1 MTDPQPP
8 SGLWRGAFQ
17 VVLAYAIFAS
27 LWILLSDRAMSLM
40 FTDHDLLVQAGMVKG
55 WLFVAV
61 TSLLLYV
68 LVRRFVGQLQTAH
81 RHELEALLRQQHSL
95 QLLDTLVESSDDA
108 IFAKDAEG
116 RYLLFNQAAADIVG
130 KPVEAVLGHDDRALF
145 PADQAEMLMQIGRR
159 VMTTGQ
165 IETNEEVIDTPSGR
179 RTFLATK
186 GPLHDADGGIFGIF
200 GISRDITG
208 RKQAEEKLR
217 DSNASLQKVIDNPV
231 VGVMF
236 WDTVNGL
243 LMDANATF
251 LNFVGYDRHALEAG
265 ELTWQ
270 RLTPPEYIVLSQA
283 EMVKLH
289 TTGRIGPYQKE
300 YLCKDGRRLW
310 LLFAGSALGGD
321 SAIEFCID
329 ISALKEAETELQ
341 HRNEELERFNQA
353 AIERELRM
361 IALKQEVN
369 ALAHELGRSP
379 PYALKFLKGDTLP

>member
-1 MTDPQPP
+1 MTEPHPP
-8 SGLWRGAFQ
+8 SGPWRGAFQ

-27 LWILLSDRAMSLM
+27 LWILLSDRAMGLL
-40 FTDHDLLVQAGMVKG
+40 FRDHDLLVQASMVKG

-68 LVRRFVGQLQTAH
+68 LVRQLVGQLQTAH
-81 RHELEALLRQQHSL
+81 RRELEALLLQQRSL
-95 QLLDTLVESSDDA
+95 QLIDMLVESSDDA

-116 RYLLFNQAAADIVG
+116 RYLLFNRAAASFIG
-130 KPVEAVLGHDDRALF
+130 QPVEAVLGRDDCALF
-145 PADQAEMLMQIGRR
+145 PPDQAEMLIQIGRR
-159 VMTTGQ
+159 VMATGQ

-186 GPLHDADGGIFGIF
+186 GPLHDADGVIYGIF
-200 GISRDITG
+200 GISRDITE
-208 RKQAEEKLR
+208 RKQAEEKMR

-236 WDTVNGL
+236 WDTASGRL
-243 LMDANATF
+243 TEANTTF
-251 LNFVGYDRHALEAG
+251 LNLVGYDRSDLETG
-265 ELTWQ
+265 VLTWQ
-270 RLTPPEYIVLSQA
+270 RLTPPEYIAVSQD
-283 EMVKLH
+283 EMVKLNQ
-289 TTGRIGPYQKE
+289 TGRIGPYQKE

-369 ALAHELGRSP
+369 ALAHELGRP
-379 PYALKFLKGDTLP
+379 PSYALKFLKGDTLP